1 MGRPGKRKTIRKSI
15 NKPTEISVLTF
26 NVCWECMSG
35 TAAPTKT
42 KAYGKKCGKSNPNKC
57 RENAIEICSSNPFSF
72 IALQEAELDLADDII
87 QDLKKKGHGNYS
99 KVVKVLGKT
108 KAIIIYNRDL
118 FKKDGNLLFGNIIE
132 KGRPY
137 LFHNFIHKKTGKSLI
152 VGTIH
157 GPHEKRDWVK
167 DYVKVAFALKGAKEK
182 NPKILIMGDFN
193 REIKKNITF
202 GRDYNF
208 NSNLTVLNKGQ
219 IKTGWNIDGKSENY
233 NLAVD
238 HIIISDSI
246 KVVFGPETV
255 GDDQNVLLPRNTRK
269 KYTNMT
275 SDHKPLTAIISF

>member
-1 MGRPGKRKTIRKSI
+1 MGRPRKRKTIRKSI
-15 NKPTEISVLTF
+15 NNPTEISVLTF

-57 RENAIEICSSNPFSF
+57 RENVIDLCSSNPFSF

-87 QDLKKKGHGNYS
+87 KNLKKRGHGNYS
-99 KVVKVLGKT
+99 KVVKVLGKA

-118 FKKDGNLLFGNIIE
+118 FKKDGNLFFGNIIE

-152 VGTIH
+152 VGSIH

-167 DYVKVAFALKGAKEK
+167 DYVKIAFALKGTKNK
-182 NPKILIMGDFN
+182 NPNILIMGDFN
-193 REIKKNITF
+193 REIKKDITF
-202 GRDYNF
+202 DRKYNF
-208 NSNLTVLNKGQ
+208 NSKLKVLNKGK
-219 IKTGWNIDGKSENY
+219 IKTGWNLNGKSENY
-233 NLAVD
+233 TLAVD
-238 HIIISDSI
+238 HIIISDNI

-255 GDDQNVLLPRNTRK
+255 GDKQNVLLPRNIQK
-269 KYTNMT
+269 KYTRMA